1 MSLGRIIFS
10 FTISIWVR
18 EPWFTELKRLEEDS
32 PGVRDDED
40 TVSQNTCENLCS
52 HLQLDIVIVGFEY
65 PPATIRN
72 HLEEILHEGL

>member
-1 MSLGRIIFS
+1 M
-10 FTISIWVR
+10 
-18 EPWFTELKRLEEDS
+18 
-32 PGVRDDED
+32 RDDED

-72 HLEEILHEGL
+72 HLEEILREGLSTLGWSVGISMSDYTD